1 MSAATPTRTQ
11 ALRASALLTL
21 TQSRARGALFYVVRV
36 QRPHVRERIAD
47 GASLDITMSVE
58 ALAACERQDTSISI
72 PELTAGALLIA
83 ADGSVCELRASC
95 RRAAELLAGY
105 IPLPKQPSFSTRVAG
120 RALLLLR
127 NGWRSNTDDY
137 EQYAAEVNAQADT
150 SEGTYKVFTQDPDDE
165 QVEHARVNNA
175 AWSEHS

>member
-21 TQSRARGALFYVVRV
+21 TQPRARGALFYVVRV
-36 QRPHVRERIAD
+36 QRPHVRERTAC
-47 GASLDITMSVE
+47 GASLDIMMSID
-58 ALAACERQDTSISI
+58 ALAGCERQDTSISI
-72 PELTAGALLIA
+72 PELAAGALLIA
-83 ADGSVCELRASC
+83 ADGSVCELRAAC
-95 RRAAELLAGY
+95 RRAAELLAEY

-127 NGWRSNTDDY
+127 NGWRSSADDY

-150 SEGTYKVFTQDPDDE
+150 SEGTYKVFTEDPDPDL
-165 QVEHARVNNA
+165 VEHARENNEQ
-175 AWSEHS
+175 WS